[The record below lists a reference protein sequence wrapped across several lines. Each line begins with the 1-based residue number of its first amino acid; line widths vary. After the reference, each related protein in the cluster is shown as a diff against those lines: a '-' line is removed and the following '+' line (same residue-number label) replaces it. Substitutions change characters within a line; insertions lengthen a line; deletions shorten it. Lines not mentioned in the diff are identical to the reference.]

1 MAAFD
6 FPNSPSN
13 GDTYTA
19 NGVTFQWNG
28 SVWTRYSASMGAQG
42 STGPTGAQGAVGS
55 TGAQGATGSGGSTGA
70 QGAAGPT
77 GAQGATGSTGS
88 QGAAG
93 SNGAITSIAN
103 DAVSRVL
110 TTDGDGTATAHSE
123 VKIETV
129 SGNKR
134 LSINKGSGSTEV
146 PLLVRRTDASGIVAE
161 FSNSGGYGVYIGQNG
176 ATGEGYI
183 RTATG
188 QPLVF
193 TTNSGSGIANERLRI
208 TSDGT
213 VQFSGDANPQAEFD
227 RGSAN
232 NTNINLKYNGTF
244 TGQISAANEDFQVSA
259 VGSDTPIS
267 FYTNGSERLILAAD
281 GNLALGGTNT
291 SGYNGHANFFIGGIS
306 NLYADVS
313 VNSGSSVS
321 LSNNAYIHSSGGWR
335 YRIGGKATNIY
346 QYNGDLGIRNATT
359 GSAGGTISWR
369 TRFIISNDGTSGHLA
384 DNYNLGFYSS
394 QGASG
399 SYWYQRGSHGTTSYG
414 GGTDVYFVRTNG
426 NVQNANNSYGQSSD
440 IKLKENVI
448 DAGSQWNDIKNLKV
462 RKFNYKAETGLET
475 HTQIGLIAQE
485 TELISAGLVEDINDT
500 STDSEGKITE
510 TGTVTKHIKYSVLY
524 MKSVKALQEAQARI
538 ETLEAKV
545 AALEGS

>member
-28 SVWTRYSASMGAQG
+28 SVWVRYSASMGAQG

-55 TGAQGATGSGGSTGA
+55 
-70 QGAAGPT
+70 T

-134 LSINKGSGSTEV
+134 LSINRGSGSTEV

-208 TSDGT
+208 TSDGNVT
-213 VQFSGDANPQAEFD
+213 IGNSSVAFPSGTGLQIYNSSVARLKLATNATGVGANDGFQIYMSNSGAILENKENAEM
-227 RGSAN
+227 R
-232 NTNINLKYNGTF
+232 
-244 TGQISAANEDFQVSA
+244 
-259 VGSDTPIS
+259 
-267 FYTNGSERLILAAD
+267 FYTNATERMRIL
-281 GNLALGGTNT
+281 
-291 SGYNGHANFFIGGIS
+291 
-306 NLYADVS
+306 
-313 VNSGSSVS
+313 
-321 LSNNAYIHSSGGWR
+321 
-335 YRIGGKATNIY
+335 
-346 QYNGDLGIRNATT
+346 
-359 GSAGGTISWR
+359 
-369 TRFIISNDGTSGHLA
+369 NDG
-384 DNYNLGFYSS
+384 DVVI
-394 QGASG
+394 G
-399 SYWYQRGSHGTTSYG
+399 SYAAEYYESITLSPNHDDGAGRITFSRAPTGNVSIVIAFKNG
-414 GGTDVYFVRTNG
+414 GGQIGRIEHDHTSCGIF
-426 NVQNANNSYGQSSD
+426 SSSD
-440 IKLKENVI
+440 YRLKENVLSI
-448 DAGSQWNDIKNLKV
+448 SDGITRLKTLKPY
-462 RKFNYKAETGLET
+462 KFNF
-475 HTQIGLIAQE
+475 IADSTKTVDGFFAHEVTAVPEAVSGEKDAVDEDGNPDYQV
-485 TELISAGLVEDINDT
+485 IDHSKLVPLLT
-500 STDSEGKITE
+500 A
-510 TGTVTKHIKYSVLY
+510 
-524 MKSVKALQEAQARI
+524 ALQEAITKI
-538 ETLEAKV
+538 ETLETKV